1 MSIKKT
7 AHTETELLAIFKQD
21 GNDEKYFSKFLEY
34 YKVSFDELLE
44 DHKNWT
50 DDDFDEGDS
59 VQASA
64 LWCANDYIQK
74 YIKLIKKG
82 HGQEWAHKMAH
93 TAEDG
98 ERAVYFVH
106 SDLETINPELAKE
119 ELLIHTKALGGDEY
133 FEKHYLL
140 LFEVQAEPKGRIE
153 TAQNYSRIFKEQ
165 LAKGKSEI
173 YAHHYAD
180 YRADGI
186 YNEIYCEEYAFAFD
200 KAISENKSEEY
211 AREYANKY
219 ASELVDIKARY
230 GISDDEEMIDFAIE
244 KVNAYMKA
252 WEYGKE
258 HPLKDFKRFAE
269 IYENEHL
276 NIYFP
281 NEIIV
286 EKCIEELDKLVLE
299 KTLEK
304 FNKF

>member
-1 MSIKKT
+1 MNKKT

-34 YKVSFDELLE
+34 YKVSFNELFE
-44 DHKNWT
+44 DYKNWT

-64 LWCANDYIQK
+64 LWCTNDYIQK
-74 YIKLIKKG
+74 YIKLIEKG
-82 HGQEWAHKMAH
+82 HGEEWAHQLANSL
-93 TAEDG
+93 EDG

-106 SDLETINPELAKE
+106 SNLKTINPELAKK

-140 LFEVQAEPKGRIE
+140 LFEVQADPKGRIE
-153 TAQNYSRIFKEQ
+153 TAQNYSRIYKEKI
-165 LAKGKSEI
+165 ANGKSEI

-180 YRADGI
+180 LIADGD
-186 YNEIYCEEYAFAFD
+186 YHEIYCEEYAFAFD
-200 KAISENKSEEY
+200 KTISANKSEEY
-211 AREYANKY
+211 AREFADKY
-219 ASELVDIKARY
+219 ASALVDIKRRF

-252 WEYGKE
+252 WEYNNE

-276 NIYFP
+276 NAYFP
-281 NEIIV
+281 DEII
-286 EKCIEELDKLVLE
+286 KNKSLEEIDSLVLE
-299 KTLEK
+299 KTLER
-304 FNKF
+304 FNK

>member
-34 YKVSFDELLE
+34 YKVSFDELFE
-44 DHKNWT
+44 ENKEWT

-74 YIKLIKKG
+74 CIKLIEKG
-82 HGQEWAHKMAH
+82 HGQEWAHEMAH

-106 SDLETINPELAKE
+106 SDLETINPELAKK

-180 YRADGI
+180 YRADGT

-200 KAISENKSEEY
+200 NAISENQNNDY
-211 AREYANKY
+211 AREYADKY
-219 ASELVDIKARY
+219 ASALVDIKRRF
-230 GISDDEEMIDFAIE
+230 GISDDEEMIDFAID
-244 KVNAYMKA
+244 KVNIYMKA
-252 WEYGKE
+252 WQYARKN
-258 HPLKDFKRFAE
+258 PLKDFDRFAE
-269 IYENEHL
+269 IYENVYL
-276 NIYFP
+276 SRCFP
-281 NEIIV
+281 NEIPENISTD
-286 EKCIEELDKLVLE
+286 EFDKIVLE
-299 KTLEK
+299 KTLER
-304 FNKF
+304 FNK